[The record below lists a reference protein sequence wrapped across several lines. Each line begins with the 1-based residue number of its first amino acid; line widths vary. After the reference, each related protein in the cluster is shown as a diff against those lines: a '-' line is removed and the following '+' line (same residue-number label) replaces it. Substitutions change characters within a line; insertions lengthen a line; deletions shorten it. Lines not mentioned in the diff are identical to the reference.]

1 MSGTN
6 CLGIIGISQVADQQ
20 ELDGAYI
27 NMAFEWAKLSKA
39 DRKQVG
45 AIIVKES
52 QIISD
57 GFNGTPRGFDNACE
71 DGAGKTKP
79 EVLHAES
86 NAILKLSKST
96 QSGDGATLYLTCSPC
111 YDCAKLIIQA
121 GISRVVYKEVYR
133 SRAGLILLERA
144 GVEIDRFFKTVDKS
158 NTEKVSESIA
168 SIVREQRGSLR
179 NLPHG

>member
-1 MSGTN
+1 MASRY
-6 CLGIIGISQVADQQ
+6 
-20 ELDGAYI
+20 ELDEAYI
-27 NMAFEWAKLSKA
+27 TMALEWAKLSKA
-39 DRKQVG
+39 KRKKVG

-57 GFNGTPRGFDNACE
+57 GFNGTPRGWDNNCE
-71 DGAGKTKP
+71 DEFGDTLP

-96 QSGDGATLYLTCSPC
+96 QSSDGATLYLTCSPC

-121 GISRVVYKEVYR
+121 GIARVVYKEVYR

-158 NTEKVSESIA
+158 NTEKVSDNIA

>member
-1 MSGTN
+1 MV
-6 CLGIIGISQVADQQ
+6 SQY
-20 ELDGAYI
+20 ESDGAYL

-57 GFNGTPRGFDNACE
+57 GFNGTPRGWDNNCE
-71 DGAGKTKP
+71 DEFGDTLP

-86 NAILKLSKST
+86 NALLKLSKST

-111 YDCAKLIIQA
+111 FDCAKLIIQA
-121 GISRVVYKEVYR
+121 GIARVVYKEVYR

-144 GVEIDRFFKTVDKS
+144 GVEIGRFFKDAHKS
-158 NTEKVSESIA
+158 NQI
-168 SIVREQRGSLR
+168 GC
-179 NLPHG
+179 

>member
-1 MSGTN
+1 MA
-6 CLGIIGISQVADQQ
+6 SQH
-20 ELDGAYI
+20 ELDNAYI

-39 DRKQVG
+39 QRKKVG
-45 AIIVKES
+45 ALIVKES

-57 GFNGTPRGFDNACE
+57 GFNGTPRGFNNNCE
-71 DGAGKTKP
+71 NNVGETRP

-96 QSGDGATLYLTCSPC
+96 QSSDEATLYLTCSPC
-111 YDCAKLIIQA
+111 FDCAKLIIQS

-144 GVEIDRFFKTVDKS
+144 GVKIDRFFKDAHMS
-158 NTEKVSESIA
+158 NQV
-168 SIVREQRGSLR
+168 GC
-179 NLPHG
+179 